1 MSDSKIPEEGVSG
14 KLKAVVY
21 VLTGITLF
29 AFVAF
34 FTKLITK
41 KSTSNQ
47 QEKSVQN
54 TRVDTRAV
62 TRATELEKAG
72 ERLQQVGLNEQAL
85 DQYIQIWTLEESN
98 AADRAKAAATI
109 GKLYLKLGN
118 CTEALV
124 WLFRSEAAN
133 PDKATELQPLIDTCI
148 AKEK

>member
-1 MSDSKIPEEGVSG
+1 MNDSKIPEEGVSG
-14 KLKAVVY
+14 KIKAVVY
-21 VLTGITLF
+21 ILTGITLF

-41 KSTSNQ
+41 KPTAIQ
-47 QEKSVQN
+47 QEKSIKN
-54 TRVDTRAV
+54 TQVDA
-62 TRATELEKAG
+62 RATELEKAG

-85 DQYIQIWTLEESN
+85 DQYILIWTLGESN
-98 AADRAKAAATI
+98 ATDRAKAAATI

-133 PDKATELQPLIDTCI
+133 PDKATELQPLIDICI
-148 AKEK
+148 TKEK

>member
-14 KLKAVVY
+14 KIKAVVY
-21 VLTGITLF
+21 ILTGITVF

-41 KSTSNQ
+41 KPTAIQ
-47 QEKSVQN
+47 QEKSIKN
-54 TRVDTRAV
+54 TQVDA
-62 TRATELEKAG
+62 RATELEKAG

-85 DQYIQIWTLEESN
+85 DQYILIWTLGESN
-98 AADRAKAAATI
+98 ATDRAKAAATT
-109 GKLYLKLGN
+109 GRLYLKLGN
-118 CTEALV
+118 CKEALV

>member
-41 KSTSNQ
+41 RSNPTQ
-47 QEKSVQN
+47 QEISTKEPQTN
-54 TRVDTRAV
+54 TRAK
-62 TRATELEKAG
+62 ELGIAG

-85 DQYIQIWTLEESN
+85 DQYIQIWTLGESN
-98 AADRAKAAATI
+98 ATDRAKAAATA
-109 GKLYLKLGN
+109 GRLYLKLGN
-118 CTEALV
+118 CEEALV
-124 WLFRSEAAN
+124 WLFRAEAAK
-133 PDKATELQPLIDTCI
+133 PDIAAELQPLIDTCM

>member
-14 KLKAVVY
+14 KIKAVVY
-21 VLTGITLF
+21 ILTGITIF

-41 KSTSNQ
+41 KPTAIQ
-47 QEKSVQN
+47 QEKSIKN
-54 TRVDTRAV
+54 TRVDGRS
-62 TRATELEKAG
+62 TELEKAG

-85 DQYIQIWTLEESN
+85 DNYILIWTLGESN
-98 AADRAKAAATI
+98 ATDRAKAAATT
-109 GKLYLKLGN
+109 GRLYLKLGN
-118 CTEALV
+118 CKEALV

>member
-14 KLKAVVY
+14 KIKAVVY
-21 VLTGITLF
+21 ILTGITVF

-41 KSTSNQ
+41 KPTAIQ
-47 QEKSVQN
+47 QEKSIKN
-54 TRVDTRAV
+54 TRVDGRSK
-62 TRATELEKAG
+62 ELEKAG

-85 DQYIQIWTLEESN
+85 DNYILIWTLGESN
-98 AADRAKAAATI
+98 ATDRAKAAATT
-109 GKLYLKLGN
+109 GRLYLKLGN
-118 CTEALV
+118 CKEALV

>member
-1 MSDSKIPEEGVSG
+1 MSDSKIPEDGVSR

-21 VLTGITLF
+21 ILTGITLF

-41 KSTSNQ
+41 KPTAIQ
-47 QEKSVQN
+47 QEKSIKN
-54 TRVDTRAV
+54 TLVDGRS
-62 TRATELEKAG
+62 TELEKAG

-85 DQYIQIWTLEESN
+85 DNYILIWTLGESN
-98 AADRAKAAATI
+98 ATDRAKAAATT
-109 GKLYLKLGN
+109 GRLYLKLGN
-118 CTEALV
+118 CKEALV

>member
-14 KLKAVVY
+14 KIKAVVY
-21 VLTGITLF
+21 ILTGITVF

-41 KSTSNQ
+41 KPTAIQ
-47 QEKSVQN
+47 QEKSIKN
-54 TRVDTRAV
+54 TRVDGRS
-62 TRATELEKAG
+62 TELEKAG

-85 DQYIQIWTLEESN
+85 DQFILIWTLGESN
-98 AADRAKAAATI
+98 ATDRAKAAATT
-109 GKLYLKLGN
+109 GRLYLKLGN
-118 CTEALV
+118 CKEALV

-148 AKEK
+148 TKEK

>member
-14 KLKAVVY
+14 KIKAVVY
-21 VLTGITLF
+21 ILTGITVF

-41 KSTSNQ
+41 KPTAIQ
-47 QEKSVQN
+47 QEKSIKN
-54 TRVDTRAV
+54 TRVDA
-62 TRATELEKAG
+62 RATELEKAG

-85 DQYIQIWTLEESN
+85 DNYILIWTLGESN
-98 AADRAKAAATI
+98 ATDRAKAAATT
-109 GKLYLKLGN
+109 GRLYLKLGN
-118 CTEALV
+118 CKEALV

-148 AKEK
+148 TKEK

>member
-1 MSDSKIPEEGVSG
+1 MSESKIPEEGVSG

-21 VLTGITLF
+21 ILTGITLF

-41 KSTSNQ
+41 KPKSTQ
-47 QEKSVQN
+47 QEISIKKPQPG
-54 TRVDTRAV
+54 
-62 TRATELEKAG
+62 TRATELEKTG

-85 DQYIQIWTLEESN
+85 DQYIQIWALGESN
-98 AADRAKAAATI
+98 TGARANAAATA

-118 CTEALV
+118 CKEALV

-133 PDKATELQPLIDTCI
+133 ADKTTELQPLIDTCI

>member
-14 KLKAVVY
+14 KIKAVVY
-21 VLTGITLF
+21 ILTGITVF

-41 KSTSNQ
+41 KPTAIQ
-47 QEKSVQN
+47 QEKSIKN
-54 TRVDTRAV
+54 TLVDGRS
-62 TRATELEKAG
+62 TELEKAG

-85 DQYIQIWTLEESN
+85 DNYILIWTLGESN
-98 AADRAKAAATI
+98 ATDRAKAAATT
-109 GKLYLKLGN
+109 GRLYLKLGN
-118 CTEALV
+118 CKEALV

>member
-14 KLKAVVY
+14 KIKAVVY
-21 VLTGITLF
+21 ILTGITLF

-41 KSTSNQ
+41 KPTPTQ
-47 QEKSVQN
+47 QEKSVKN
-54 TRVDTRAV
+54 TRVDA
-62 TRATELEKAG
+62 RATELEKAG

-85 DQYIQIWTLEESN
+85 DQYIQIWTLGESN
-98 AADRAKAAATI
+98 AADRAKAAATA
-109 GKLYLKLGN
+109 GRLYLKLGN
-118 CTEALV
+118 CKEALV

>member
-14 KLKAVVY
+14 KIKAVVY
-21 VLTGITLF
+21 ILTGITVF

-41 KSTSNQ
+41 KPTAIQ
-47 QEKSVQN
+47 QEKSIKN
-54 TRVDTRAV
+54 TRVDGRS
-62 TRATELEKAG
+62 TELEKAG

-85 DQYIQIWTLEESN
+85 DQFILIWTLGESN
-98 AADRAKAAATI
+98 ATDRAKAAATT
-109 GKLYLKLGN
+109 GRLYLKLGN
-118 CTEALV
+118 CKEALV

-133 PDKATELQPLIDTCI
+133 PDKVTELQPLIDTCI

>member
-1 MSDSKIPEEGVSG
+1 MSDSKISEDGVSG

-21 VLTGITLF
+21 ILTGITLF

-41 KSTSNQ
+41 KSTPIQ
-47 QEKSVQN
+47 QETSVKDI
-54 TRVDTRAV
+54 RIDTRSA
-62 TRATELEKAG
+62 ELEKAG

-85 DQYIQIWTLEESN
+85 DQYIQIWSLGESN
-98 AADRAKAAATI
+98 AADRAKAAATA
-109 GKLYLKLGN
+109 GRLYMKLGN
-118 CTEALV
+118 CKEALV

>member
-14 KLKAVVY
+14 KIKAVVY
-21 VLTGITLF
+21 ILTGITLF

-41 KSTSNQ
+41 KPTVIQ
-47 QEKSVQN
+47 QKKSIKN
-54 TRVDTRAV
+54 ARVDA
-62 TRATELEKAG
+62 RATELEKAG

-85 DQYIQIWTLEESN
+85 DQYILIWTLGESN
-98 AADRAKAAATI
+98 ATDRAKAAATT
-109 GKLYLKLGN
+109 GRLYLKLGN
-118 CTEALV
+118 CKEALV

>member
-14 KLKAVVY
+14 KIKAVVY
-21 VLTGITLF
+21 ILTGITVF

-41 KSTSNQ
+41 KPTAIQ
-47 QEKSVQN
+47 QEKSIKN
-54 TRVDTRAV
+54 TRVDGRS
-62 TRATELEKAG
+62 TELEKAG

-85 DQYIQIWTLEESN
+85 DNYILIWTLGESN
-98 AADRAKAAATI
+98 ATDRAKAAATT
-109 GKLYLKLGN
+109 GRLYLKLGN
-118 CTEALV
+118 CKEALV

-133 PDKATELQPLIDTCI
+133 PDKATELHPLIDTCI

>member
-14 KLKAVVY
+14 KIKAVVY
-21 VLTGITLF
+21 ILTGITVF

-41 KSTSNQ
+41 KPTAIQ
-47 QEKSVQN
+47 QEKSIKN
-54 TRVDTRAV
+54 TRVDGRS
-62 TRATELEKAG
+62 TELEKAG

-85 DQYIQIWTLEESN
+85 DSYILIWTLGESN
-98 AADRAKAAATI
+98 ATDRAKAAATT
-109 GKLYLKLGN
+109 GRLYLKLGN
-118 CTEALV
+118 CKEALV

>member
-1 MSDSKIPEEGVSG
+1 MSDSKIPEDGVSG

-21 VLTGITLF
+21 ILTGITLF

-41 KSTSNQ
+41 KPTAIQ
-47 QEKSVQN
+47 QEKSIKN
-54 TRVDTRAV
+54 TRVDA
-62 TRATELEKAG
+62 RATELEKAG

-85 DQYIQIWTLEESN
+85 DQYILIWTLGESN
-98 AADRAKAAATI
+98 ATDRAKAAATT
-109 GKLYLKLGN
+109 GRLYLKLGN

>member
-1 MSDSKIPEEGVSG
+1 MSDSKIPEDGVSG

-21 VLTGITLF
+21 ILTGITLF

-41 KSTSNQ
+41 KPTAIQ
-47 QEKSVQN
+47 QEKSIKN
-54 TRVDTRAV
+54 TRVDGRS
-62 TRATELEKAG
+62 TELEKAG

-85 DQYIQIWTLEESN
+85 DNYILIWTLGESN
-98 AADRAKAAATI
+98 ATDRAKAAATT
-109 GKLYLKLGN
+109 GRLYLKLGN
-118 CTEALV
+118 CKEALV

>member
-14 KLKAVVY
+14 KIKAVVY
-21 VLTGITLF
+21 ILTGITLF

-41 KSTSNQ
+41 KPTAIQ
-47 QEKSVQN
+47 QEKSIKN
-54 TRVDTRAV
+54 TRVDA
-62 TRATELEKAG
+62 RATELEKAG

-85 DQYIQIWTLEESN
+85 DQYILIWTLGESN
-98 AADRAKAAATI
+98 ATDRAKAAATI

-133 PDKATELQPLIDTCI
+133 PDKATELHPLIDTCI

>member
-1 MSDSKIPEEGVSG
+1 MSDSKIPEDGVSG

-21 VLTGITLF
+21 ILTGITLF

-41 KSTSNQ
+41 KPTAIQ
-47 QEKSVQN
+47 QEKSIKN
-54 TRVDTRAV
+54 TRVDGRS
-62 TRATELEKAG
+62 TELEKAG

-85 DQYIQIWTLEESN
+85 DNYILIWTLGESN
-98 AADRAKAAATI
+98 ATDRAKAAATT
-109 GKLYLKLGN
+109 GRLYLKLGN
-118 CTEALV
+118 CKEALV

-148 AKEK
+148 TKEK

>member
-14 KLKAVVY
+14 KIKAVVY
-21 VLTGITLF
+21 ILTGITVF
-29 AFVAF
+29 AFVGF

-41 KSTSNQ
+41 KPTAIQ
-47 QEKSVQN
+47 QGKSIKN
-54 TRVDTRAV
+54 TRVDGRS
-62 TRATELEKAG
+62 TELEKAG

-85 DQYIQIWTLEESN
+85 DQYILIWTLGESN
-98 AADRAKAAATI
+98 ATDRAKAAATI

>member
-1 MSDSKIPEEGVSG
+1 MSDLKIPEEGVSG
-14 KLKAVVY
+14 KIKAVVY
-21 VLTGITLF
+21 ILTGITLF

-41 KSTSNQ
+41 KPTAIQ
-47 QEKSVQN
+47 QEKSIKN
-54 TRVDTRAV
+54 TRVDA
-62 TRATELEKAG
+62 RATELEKAG

-85 DQYIQIWTLEESN
+85 DQYILIWTLGESN
-98 AADRAKAAATI
+98 ATDRAKAAATI

-133 PDKATELQPLIDTCI
+133 PDKATELHPLIDTCI

>member
-1 MSDSKIPEEGVSG
+1 MSDSKILEEGVSG
-14 KLKAVVY
+14 KIKAVVY
-21 VLTGITLF
+21 ILTGITLF

-41 KSTSNQ
+41 KPTAIQ
-47 QEKSVQN
+47 QEKSIKN
-54 TRVDTRAV
+54 TRVDGRS
-62 TRATELEKAG
+62 TELEKAG

-85 DQYIQIWTLEESN
+85 DNYILIWTLGESN
-98 AADRAKAAATI
+98 ATDRAKAAATT
-109 GKLYLKLGN
+109 GRLYLKLGN
-118 CTEALV
+118 CKEALV